1 MSPGCSGR
9 QTPPVSADEQ
19 VDEQTFDV
27 IVLGAGAVGEN
38 VAGRVAAGGLSCALV
53 ESELV
58 GGECSYWACM
68 PSKALLHPTQA
79 VAAAKRLQGASAAVT
94 GEVDVQAVLDRRTS
108 FTHGWDDSSQV
119 EWVDGA
125 GIDLVRGVA
134 RVSGEREVTVVAD
147 DGDRVLRARTAV
159 VVCTGSEPVTP
170 PVPGLDGVDA
180 WHSRE
185 ATSAGAVPASLVV
198 LGAGVVGVEL
208 AQAYARLGSRVT
220 VLALDRVFA
229 GAERRAGELVA
240 EALREDGVDLRLG
253 AEVTRVEADGGDGA
267 VVVTLADDAE
277 VRADRLLVATG
288 RRPRTADLGLE
299 AFGVTAGRA
308 VEVDDSGLAR
318 GSDWL
323 YAAGD
328 VTGRA
333 PLTHQGKYAAR
344 AVGSAILARH
354 RGDLGAHEAPADWS
368 AEAAT
373 ADHAAVPQVVFTDP
387 QVAWVGPTRERA
399 ERDHPRLR
407 VVEYDVAQVAGASV
421 TDDHYRGW
429 AQLLVDE
436 ERRVV
441 VGATFVGPDVA
452 ELLHSAT
459 VAVVGEVPVDRL
471 WHAVPS
477 YPTTSEVWLR
487 LLETYGL

>member
-1 MSPGCSGR
+1 MS
-9 QTPPVSADEQ
+9 A
-19 VDEQTFDV
+19 DEQTFDV

-38 VAGRVAAGGLSCALV
+38 VAGRVAAGGLTCALV

-68 PSKALLHPTQA
+68 PSKALLHPTAA
-79 VAAAKRLQGASAAVT
+79 VAAARRVQGASAAVT

-108 FTHGWDDSSQV
+108 FAHGWDDSSQV

-125 GIDLVRGVA
+125 GIDLVRGSA
-134 RVSGEREVTVVAD
+134 RVSGEREVTVTSP
-147 DGDRVLRARTAV
+147 DGGEQVLRARTAV

-170 PVPGLDGVDA
+170 PLPGLDRVEV

-185 ATSAGAVPASLVV
+185 ATSARAVPASLVV
-198 LGAGVVGVEL
+198 LGAGVVGTEL

-220 VLALDRVFA
+220 LLARDRVLA
-229 GAERRAGELVA
+229 GAEPRASELVT

-253 AEVTRVEADGGDGA
+253 SEVARVEPDGADGA
-267 VVVTLADDAE
+267 VVVVLSDDTQ

-288 RRPRTADLGLE
+288 RRPRTGGIGLD
-299 AFGVTAGRA
+299 AFGVTEGRA
-308 VEVDDSGLAR
+308 LEVDDSGLAR
-318 GSDWL
+318 GTDWL
-323 YAAGD
+323 YGAGD

-354 RGDLGAHEAPADWS
+354 RGDLGAHQAPQPWS
-368 AEAAT
+368 AQAAT

-399 ERDHPRLR
+399 ERAHERLR
-407 VVEYDVAQVAGASV
+407 VVEYDMAQVAGASV
-421 TDDHYRGW
+421 TDDSYRGW

-436 ERRVV
+436 DRRVV